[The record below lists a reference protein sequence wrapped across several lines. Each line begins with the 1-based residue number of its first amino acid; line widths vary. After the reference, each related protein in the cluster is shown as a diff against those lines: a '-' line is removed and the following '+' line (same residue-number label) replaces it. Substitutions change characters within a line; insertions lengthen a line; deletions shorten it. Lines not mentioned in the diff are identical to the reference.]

1 MKIPTEQIL
10 DFVTGSSSLAALAE
24 AHRELPDVVD
34 ADRDA
39 RPLSRLG
46 STQMSRSGTSTKSSR
61 QPAVCKGVLQK
72 KHVVTA
78 GNEVQDRR
86 KESRC

>member
-10 DFVTGSSSLAALAE
+10 DFVTGSRSLAALAE
-24 AHRELPDVVD
+24 AHRELPDVVG

-39 RPLSRLG
+39 RPLSR

-78 GNEVQDRR
+78 GNEGQDRR